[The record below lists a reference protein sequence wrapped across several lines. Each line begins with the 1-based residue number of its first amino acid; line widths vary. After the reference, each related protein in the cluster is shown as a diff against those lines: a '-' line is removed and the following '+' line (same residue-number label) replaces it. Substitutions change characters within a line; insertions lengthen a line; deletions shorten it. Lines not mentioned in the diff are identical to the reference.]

1 MDMMEQEYKIIDRIK
16 NNYLMFLSVAM
27 IVILIIIA
35 TILVNIYGGFNKG
48 DENVKDAVSQ
58 SDVLIKSEDERLNSF
73 IKKYF
78 NDRMNLN
85 YEEIFKAFNKQIT
98 FDRTNKKEREILVNI
113 KNENKY
119 IKSYDNINV
128 WYVSGRRENE
138 KVVIITYD
146 ISFGFSNGIIPSIL
160 IAYVVEDDEIYFLD
174 DYDIGTSKYISSVL
188 ELMDVKMLYEKVREE
203 LERALTGNDELKLV
217 YNSYREYDKSLNDNI
232 DDMFL
237 KDIYESNIEN
247 KLNSID
253 VDESYELPKPKIT
266 NVDIATVSIATA
278 VFATRE

>member
-1 MDMMEQEYKIIDRIK
+1 MDMMEQEYKISDRIK

-160 IAYVVEDDEIYFLD
+160 MAYVVEDDEIYFLD

>member
-1 MDMMEQEYKIIDRIK
+1 MDMMEQEYKIIDRVK
-16 NNYLMFLSVAM
+16 NNYKKFLSVAM

-35 TILVNIYGGFNKG
+35 TILVNIYGNFNRG
-48 DENVKDAVSQ
+48 DENVKDVVSH
-58 SDVLIKSEDERLNSF
+58 SDMLVRSEDERLNSF

-128 WYVSGRRENE
+128 WYVIGRRENE

-160 IAYVVEDDEIYFLD
+160 IAYVVEGDEIYFLD

-237 KDIYESNIEN
+237 KDIYENNIEN
-247 KLNSID
+247 KLNNID